1 MNRKTRTWTA
11 GAVLALALC
20 GTANLCLADDDEDAA
35 KLKEAMAAAKKVV
48 MANLN
53 GITPAVADKLAKEH
67 KIDAT
72 MKLMKPVSKNGIS
85 IGTLTKAGHKD
96 SIELLIRDY
105 AITPPTKAEV
115 EKYNDDLIK
124 SIQVVGVI
132 AEMTPT
138 WTPMKDGP
146 MGKTREKWKAL
157 TEDMKKGSAEL
168 IAAAKAKDDKAV
180 ATAAKKLNE
189 SCAMCHKI
197 FRDDK

>member
-1 MNRKTRTWTA
+1 MNRKTRKWTA

-20 GTANLCLADDDEDAA
+20 GMGKVCLADDDEDAK
-35 KLKEAMAAAKKVV
+35 KLKEAMDAARKVV

-53 GITPAVADKLAKEH
+53 GITPDAAAKLAKEH

-72 MKLMKPVSKNGIS
+72 MKLMKPVSKHGIS
-85 IGTLTKAGHKD
+85 IGALTKAMHKD

-105 AITPPTKAEV
+105 AIMGPTKAEV
-115 EKYNDDLIK
+115 EKYNDDLVK

-138 WTPMKDGP
+138 WTPLKDGP
-146 MGKTREKWKAL
+146 MGKTKDKWKAL

-168 IAAAKAKDDKAV
+168 IAAAKAKDEKAV

-189 SCAMCHKI
+189 SCAQCHKI